1 MGTFFQHERDAPSMA
16 NDTIVFLA
24 NPAFH
29 DELSELVRKKTVLKL
44 GRTNF
49 ELSLGHAR
57 RLACLSEQD
66 TRTYRQLSAINASR
80 GPSGHK
86 AHG

>member
-1 MGTFFQHERDAPSMA
+1 MA

-24 NPAFH
+24 NLAFH

-44 GRTNF
+44 ARTNF

-57 RLACLSEQD
+57 RLAFLSEQD
-66 TRTYRQLSAINASR
+66 MRTCRPLSAINAPGSIW
-80 GPSGHK
+80 P
-86 AHG
+86 